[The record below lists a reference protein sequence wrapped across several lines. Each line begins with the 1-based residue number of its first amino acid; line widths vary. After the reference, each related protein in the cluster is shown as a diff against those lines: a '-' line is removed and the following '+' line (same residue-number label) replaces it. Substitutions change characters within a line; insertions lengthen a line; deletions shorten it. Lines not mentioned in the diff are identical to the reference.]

1 MKNFKFEVGKKYEN
15 MKGPYEVLS
24 IEGDG
29 MRICWDTGEETTT
42 TKSFQRKVI
51 ERMQQERE
59 LQEKARLK
67 AKSATKR
74 NADAA
79 SNRKRFEGLKEKD
92 FSRKISGTTWR
103 RRHGLGGAVSVCLE
117 SDAHEIKSW
126 PVSRKPIIHW
136 ADVQHHNLKG
146 LSSQANFF
154 AAIDETVLTFGF
166 AVERSSRA
174 KDAESDWNAFVAW
187 LKDIENDAWLKK
199 TAAEQNLSVFIHR
212 NKAALSGT
220 IMVEDGRW
228 SLCGKKGREELES
241 LPNFLEG
248 LPAGTR
254 VNLKI
259 AQRVQKKDAI
269 ARKGKIAKDIEQLF
283 ETLMPLYEA
292 SAVF

>member
-67 AKSATKR
+67 AKSAAKR

-92 FSRKISGTTWR
+92 FSRKVSGTTWR
-103 RRHGLGGAVSVCLE
+103 RRHGLGGAVSVCLK

-166 AVERSSRA
+166 AVERSGRA

-212 NKAALSGT
+212 NKAAFSDT